1 MTQEERDDVIGAI
14 SSLEKQLTGEMFE
27 DMRIKDTI
35 HNLQMKLNGTK
46 PTDSHFD
53 CIGCGSQKQINYIKK
68 GKMSAAYWADKV
80 KW

>member
-14 SSLEKQLTGEMFE
+14 SSLEKQLTGEMIE

-53 CIGCGSQKQINYIKK
+53 CIGCGS
-68 GKMSAAYWADKV
+68 
-80 KW
+80 